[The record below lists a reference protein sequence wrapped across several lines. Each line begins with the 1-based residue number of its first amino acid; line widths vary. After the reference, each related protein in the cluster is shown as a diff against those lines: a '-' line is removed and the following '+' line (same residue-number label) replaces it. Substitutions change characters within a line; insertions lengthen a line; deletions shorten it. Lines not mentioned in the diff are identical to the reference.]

1 MSCALGECQN
11 FTVIN
16 DERGCTAD
24 GSRIPLRRGE
34 AMGDVTGV
42 LATLNEKGENETT
55 EKAVTERRR
64 RLRTKLSAPVRV
76 RMNSG
81 PQQQA
86 EVCTTVDASRDGLLF
101 TSTFAGYRRGMD
113 LAITF
118 PYSGT
123 AGGMQHERT
132 AVVARVFEMPEGRFG
147 IGVRFYEGKRPEIGA
162 DGERVGVKT
171 PRNAGDVARDLEK
184 PMPLVLIVEAEAR
197 SRDMMRSVLQAEKY
211 VVEAVETGA
220 EAVEF
225 LRQRTP
231 NLLLTEIEIA
241 DMSGYDLCLIVKS
254 NERLQHVPV
263 VMTTRRGQPNDYSTA
278 HALGA
283 IVCMAKPYKQ
293 ERLLHVVRMLAPP
306 TVSEEPAMKPGS
318 RRGVH
323 ASTNHRGNG
332 HNGNG
337 HARAHR

>member
-1 MSCALGECQN
+1 M
-11 FTVIN
+11 TPIH
-16 DERGCTAD
+16 
-24 GSRIPLRRGE
+24 RGE
-34 AMGDVTGV
+34 DMGDVTEV
-42 LATLNEKGENETT
+42 LASMAETVESAKSENEMPQAADAGNI
-55 EKAVTERRR
+55 EKAITERRR

-76 RMNSG
+76 RLNSG
-81 PQQQA
+81 AQQQA

-101 TSTFAGYRRGMD
+101 TTTFAGYRRGQD

-123 AGGMQHERT
+123 AGGVQHERT
-132 AVVARVFEMPEGRFG
+132 ALVARVFEMPEGRYGVG
-147 IGVRFYEGKRPEIGA
+147 IRFYEGKRPDLNAEA
-162 DGERVGVKT
+162 DRAAAKHL
-171 PRNAGDVARDLEK
+171 RNAGEVARDLEK
-184 PMPLVLIVEAEAR
+184 PMPLVLIVESDPR
-197 SRDMMRSVLQAEKY
+197 SRDTMRHVLQDQKY

-220 EAVEF
+220 QAVEF

-231 NLLLTEIEIA
+231 NLLLTEIEIE

-306 TVSEEPAMKPGS
+306 TVSEEPAMKPGARS
-318 RRGVH
+318 RMTHTAR
-323 ASTNHRGNG
+323 T
-332 HNGNG
+332 NGNSRAAT
-337 HARAHR
+337 HARR

>member
-1 MSCALGECQN
+1 MAELTETLGPAEKLAEHESAEQ
-11 FTVIN
+11 
-16 DERGCTAD
+16 RG
-24 GSRIPLRRGE
+24 
-34 AMGDVTGV
+34 
-42 LATLNEKGENETT
+42 
-55 EKAVTERRR
+55 TERRR
-64 RLRTKLSAPVRV
+64 RLRTKISAPVRV

-81 PQQQA
+81 SAQQA

-101 TSTFAGYRRGMD
+101 TTAFAGYRPGMD

-123 AGGMQHERT
+123 AGGVQHERT

-147 IGVRFYEGKRPEIGA
+147 IGIRFYNGKHAEDSASDEPRTAKVSRKTGA
-162 DGERVGVKT
+162 
-171 PRNAGDVARDLEK
+171 AARDIEK
-184 PMPLVLIVEAEAR
+184 PLPLVLIVESETR
-197 SRDMMRSVLQAEKY
+197 TRDTLRAVLQGERYA
-211 VVEAVETGA
+211 VEAVETGA
-220 EAVEF
+220 QAVEF

-254 NERLQHVPV
+254 NDRLRDVPV

-283 IVCMAKPYKQ
+283 IVCIAKPYKQ

-306 TVSEEPAMKPGS
+306 HVSEPP
-318 RRGVH
+318 VTPN
-323 ASTNHRGNG
+323 ASQHT
-332 HNGNG
+332 NGNG
-337 HARAHR
+337 HTRR

>member
-1 MSCALGECQN
+1 MAELTE
-11 FTVIN
+11 TV
-16 DERGCTAD
+16 GLAD
-24 GSRIPLRRGE
+24 QHVENGSAEQP
-34 AMGDVTGV
+34 A
-42 LATLNEKGENETT
+42 N
-55 EKAVTERRR
+55 ERRR

-81 PQQQA
+81 SAQQA

-101 TSTFAGYRRGMD
+101 TTAFAGYRQGMD

-123 AGGMQHERT
+123 AGGVQHERT
-132 AVVARVFEMPEGRFG
+132 GVVARVFEMPEGRFG
-147 IGVRFYEGKRPEIGA
+147 IGIHFYNGKHAEDAAQEPRA
-162 DGERVGVKT
+162 AKT
-171 PRNAGDVARDLEK
+171 SRKTEAAARDIEK
-184 PMPLVLIVEAEAR
+184 PMPLVLIVESEAR
-197 SRDMMRSVLQAEKY
+197 ARDTLRNVLQSERYA
-211 VVEAVETGA
+211 VEAVETGA
-220 EAVEF
+220 QAVDF

-254 NERLQHVPV
+254 NERLQNVPV

-283 IVCMAKPYKQ
+283 IVCIAKPYKQ

-306 TVSEEPAMKPGS
+306 HTSEPSVAPNRS
-318 RRGVH
+318 QR
-323 ASTNHRGNG
+323 TNGNG
-332 HNGNG
+332 PASYSPASGKTRAHGNG
-337 HARAHR
+337 HARR

>member
-1 MSCALGECQN
+1 
-11 FTVIN
+11 
-16 DERGCTAD
+16 
-24 GSRIPLRRGE
+24 
-34 AMGDVTGV
+34 MGDVTEV
-42 LATLNEKGENETT
+42 LASLNEKVENEKSVNEVTQAAEAPNVAT
-55 EKAVTERRR
+55 DEKSITERRR

-76 RMNSG
+76 RLNSG
-81 PQQQA
+81 AQQQA

-101 TSTFAGYRRGMD
+101 TSTFAGYRRGQD

-123 AGGMQHERT
+123 AGGVQHERT
-132 AVVARVFEMPEGRFG
+132 ALVARVFEMPEGRYG
-147 IGVRFYEGKRPEIGA
+147 IGIRFYEGKRPDLNAEA
-162 DGERVGVKT
+162 DRAAGKHL
-171 PRNAGDVARDLEK
+171 RNAGQVARDLEK
-184 PMPLVLIVEAEAR
+184 PMPLVLIVESDSR
-197 SRDMMRSVLQAEKY
+197 SRDTMRNVLQDQKY

-220 EAVEF
+220 QAVEF

-231 NLLLTEIEIA
+231 NLLLTEIEIE

-306 TVSEEPAMKPGS
+306 TVSEEPAMKSGMRS
-318 RRGVH
+318 RVSH
-323 ASTNHRGNG
+323 TAPAHR
-332 HNGNG
+332 NGNSHSNG
-337 HARAHR
+337 RGAHARR

>member
-1 MSCALGECQN
+1 M
-11 FTVIN
+11 
-16 DERGCTAD
+16 
-24 GSRIPLRRGE
+24 IPTYRGE
-34 AMGDVTGV
+34 DMGDVTEV
-42 LATLNEKGENETT
+42 LAGLNEKVENEKSENETAEAISAEAANT
-55 EKAVTERRR
+55 EKHVTERRR

-76 RMNSG
+76 RLNSG
-81 PQQQA
+81 AQQQA

-101 TSTFAGYRRGMD
+101 TSTFAGYRRGQD

-123 AGGMQHERT
+123 AGGVQHERT

-147 IGVRFYEGKRPEIGA
+147 IGIRFYEGKRPDLNAEA
-162 DGERVGVKT
+162 DRAAAATKNL
-171 PRNAGDVARDLEK
+171 RNAGEVARDLEK
-184 PMPLVLIVEAEAR
+184 PMPLVLIVESDSR
-197 SRDMMRSVLQAEKY
+197 SRDTMRHVLQDQKY

-231 NLLLTEIEIA
+231 NLLLTEIEIE

-306 TVSEEPAMKPGS
+306 TVSEEPAMKPGARS
-318 RRGVH
+318 RMTHTAR
-323 ASTNHRGNG
+323 T
-332 HNGNG
+332 NGNG
-337 HARAHR
+337 RTAHARR

>member
-1 MSCALGECQN
+1 
-11 FTVIN
+11 V
-16 DERGCTAD
+16 D
-24 GSRIPLRRGE
+24 GPRPLRLHPAKRGE
-34 AMGDVTGV
+34 KMGDVTEV
-42 LATLNEKGENETT
+42 LAAMNEKSETENAGTP
-55 EKAVTERRR
+55 VERRK

-76 RMNSG
+76 RLNSG
-81 PQQQA
+81 AQQQA

-101 TSTFAGYRRGMD
+101 TSAFAGYRPGMD

-123 AGGMQHERT
+123 AGGVQHERT
-132 AVVARVFEMPEGRFG
+132 AVVARVFEMPEGRYG
-147 IGVRFYEGKRPEIGA
+147 VGVRFYEGKRPELGA
-162 DGERVGVKT
+162 EAERVGAAPGTGKAS
-171 PRNAGDVARDLEK
+171 RNAGEVARELEK

-197 SRDMMRSVLQAEKY
+197 SREMMRAVLQGEKY

-220 EAVEF
+220 QAVEF

-306 TVSEEPAMKPGS
+306 TVSEEPAMKPGLRTRAAMS
-318 RRGVH
+318 AAGR
-323 ASTNHRGNG
+323 RGNG
-332 HNGNG
+332 NGQG
-337 HARAHR
+337 AHARR